1 MKKILISSLITF
13 FLTFGAIAGTDGEK
27 KLSNKAKFVEKSKKI
42 NTVTNN
48 NDSVAKL
55 VALLKELFFENN
67 PYIKH
72 ATARIAKV
80 TSGTKRICIKLFS
93 ICRLIVRYN

>member
-1 MKKILISSLITF
+1 MIKDIAAPNVVRILKNF
-13 FLTFGAIAGTDGEK
+13 VNCVFEK

-42 NTVTNN
+42 NIVMNN